1 MRTMDFNSRPHGGR
15 LKKADFEKLL
25 NISTH
30 ALTEGDHSALSKIF
44 FAIVFQLTPSRRATR
59 PDRAC
64 NTVRHIVFQLTP
76 SRRAT
81 NLCPASVFF
90 VIHFN
95 SRPHGGRLSCRRW
108 WILRSAFQ
116 LTPSRRATIVCS
128 TPIHIQC
135 ISTHALTEGD
145 WPRMYQAG
153 TFCYFNSRPHGG
165 RRCFCPTGSSSAYF
179 NSRPHGGR
187 QTQGGNT
194 EKSFCISTHALT
206 EGDRVFYNTGSVLH
220 DFNSRPHGGRLSFA
234 DSISPNR
241 SFQLTPSRRA
251 TSSLHMYSASRRFQL
266 TPSRRATSSQL
277 VYQVS
282 ISISTHALTEGDF
295 LEH

>member
-1 MRTMDFNSRPHGGR
+1 MFLSHW
-15 LKKADFEKLL
+15 LF
-25 NISTH
+25 IS
-30 ALTEGDHSALSKIF
+30 L
-44 FAIVFQLTPSRRATR
+44 FQLTPSRRATR
-59 PDRAC
+59 FPH
-64 NTVRHIVFQLTP
+64 TLFHIKQFQLTP

-81 NLCPASVFF
+81 YRSQSIAE
-90 VIHFN
+90 
-95 SRPHGGRLSCRRW
+95 RRD
-108 WILRSAFQ
+108 
-116 LTPSRRATIVCS
+116 
-128 TPIHIQC
+128 

-145 WPRMYQAG
+145 PVAIASVR
-153 TFCYFNSRPHGG
+153 NIS
-165 RRCFCPTGSSSAYF
+165 YF

-282 ISISTHALTEGDF
+282 ISISTHALTEGDGSHSSWISPAQNISTHALTEGDF
-295 LEH
+295 EALTKPCSVSEISTHALTEGDERGDGNGE

>member
-1 MRTMDFNSRPHGGR
+1 MPSFRVFCNTFQLTPSRRATKLQKMVDLAVSISTHALTEGDYCLFHTNTHTMYFNSRPHGGR
-15 LKKADFEKLL
+15 LATNVPSGYFLL
-25 NISTH
+25 FQLTPSRRATVFLSHWLFIS
-30 ALTEGDHSALSKIF
+30 L
-44 FAIVFQLTPSRRATR
+44 FQLTPSRRATR
-59 PDRAC
+59 FPH
-64 NTVRHIVFQLTP
+64 TLFHIKQFQLTP

-81 NLCPASVFF
+81 YRSQSIAE
-90 VIHFN
+90 
-95 SRPHGGRLSCRRW
+95 RRD
-108 WILRSAFQ
+108 
-116 LTPSRRATIVCS
+116 
-128 TPIHIQC
+128 

-145 WPRMYQAG
+145 PVAIASVR
-153 TFCYFNSRPHGG
+153 NIS
-165 RRCFCPTGSSSAYF
+165 YF

-282 ISISTHALTEGDF
+282 ISISTHALTEGDIMASVVAYYI
-295 LEH
+295 